1 MVPNLF
7 MNRRLLLH
15 EQQEQRLAVGRQ
27 LSESGREQVEEALWV
42 LRGLASRMDL
52 EGLGRG
58 WQLPQRP
65 QQRQSRDLQLSA
77 FGGQQHMRSLRWP
90 RSSSV

>member
-27 LSESGREQVEEALWV
+27 LSESGREQV